1 MSSCSRSLIVELL
14 VRILTTGNDLRPLG
28 LDLCRPL
35 VAAEHTATAYRAN
48 AQLTADAIRE
58 PPAAVRAG
66 ADLHAEPDGALPD
79 ASVDDRLGDVHL
91 SWIRQ
96 LSATRTEQNV
106 DPLGLLVLTLPALV
120 EPQLVVLE
128 LRTSLGKSVPARRQC
143 EQRRARLDALADDG
157 LARLVR
163 LLLEPG
169 DELRRLRLAHAVLL
183 RILRDPQALHDQ
195 VQLALLVI
203 LHVLLR
209 DEVQQEVAL
218 RLGDLRLSGEN
229 LTGHLRSRSGRRSR
243 LGPLGN
249 FFPGL
254 VYLHFVHLGV
264 TSLVLGVYY
273 RIAYYILA
281 ILTGRCR
288 RPTSMA
294 T

>member
-128 LRTSLGKSVPARRQC
+128 LRTSLGKSVPARRQR
-143 EQRRARLDALADDG
+143 EQRRARLDALAGDG
-157 LARLVR
+157 LARLVG

-169 DELRRLRLAHAVLL
+169 DELRCLTLAHPVLL
-183 RILRDPQALHDQ
+183 RILRDPQALHDE
-195 VQLALLVI
+195 VELALLII
-203 LHVLLR
+203 LHKLLG
-209 DEVQQEVAL
+209 DQIEQVVPL
-218 RLGDLRLSGEN
+218 WLGDLRVSGES
-229 LTGHLRSRSGRRSR
+229 LTCHLGSCAGRRSR
-243 LGPLGN
+243 LRPLGN

-254 VYLHFVHLGV
+254 VDLYLVHLGV
-264 TSLVLGVYY
+264 TSLVLGVYL

-281 ILTGRCR
+281 IRAGHC
-288 RPTSMA
+288 
-294 T
+294 